1 MSDKTKW
8 MCIYNDNN
16 EKEIEFILIFN
27 INFIKYFEEKYFYI
41 LTLNES

>member
-27 INFIKYFEEKYFYI
+27 INCIKYFEEKYFYI